1 MKSEKTFGD
10 VDGLDNKNFP
20 NQGHSKLVWLDKE
33 KIDNQKGYDF
43 FKRIIDLVLGCLGLV
58 FISPILL
65 WVAYKIHKEDPNASV
80 IFKQQRVGRNGKLFT
95 MYSSVRCVQTP
106 KNN

>member
-43 FKRIIDLVLGCLGLV
+43 FKRI
-58 FISPILL
+58 
-65 WVAYKIHKEDPNASV
+65 
-80 IFKQQRVGRNGKLFT
+80 RLF
-95 MYSSVRCVQTP
+95 V
-106 KNN
+106 K